1 MSVYFKD
8 KSSTADFVDAV
19 PDKCPICHHK
29 ISPQLE
35 IALYST
41 HDIPCQDI
49 DVVWRC
55 PNHQCNRL
63 FISYYQNKIYQYST
77 PNIPE
82 NIKMDE
88 NLSKFSPRFEQIYKQ
103 ALAAKTYGLSELV
116 GIGFR
121 KALEIL
127 IKDFWALGVFALKAN
142 F

>member
-1 MSVYFKD
+1 MHSMSVYFKD

-41 HDIPCQDI
+41 HDIPCRDI

-63 FISYYQNKIYQYST
+63 YCPQETTVSCRLTLGS
-77 PNIPE
+77 
-82 NIKMDE
+82 
-88 NLSKFSPRFEQIYKQ
+88 
-103 ALAAKTYGLSELV
+103 LACTSS
-116 GIGFR
+116 
-121 KALEIL
+121 
-127 IKDFWALGVFALKAN
+127 
-142 F
+142 